1 MNLSPRQRDILSWL
15 HASHQLGTEQLAE
28 RFQVSPQTIRR
39 DIHGLCEQGLARRQ
53 HGGLALL
60 AAQHN
65 RSFAQR
71 SSAHSERKRR
81 IAQAAVGLLQD
92 EATVFLGYG
101 TTVAAFARALPP
113 DKPLRVVT
121 NNLDAA
127 LALADKPAVETWL
140 AGGRLRPADRDLMG
154 FATLEFLQRF
164 EAHLAVL
171 GAGGITADGVLCEF
185 QPEEAELS
193 RVLLAHSQSQ
203 LLLVDGSKYRRA
215 APCRVATL
223 AELDHVFTDEEAPEA
238 LQTLCARAGVAFH
251 RCGEAQQP

>member
-1 MNLSPRQRDILSWL
+1 MNLSPRQRDILAWL
-15 HASHQLGTEQLAE
+15 HETHQLGTEQLAE

-39 DIHGLCEQGLARRQ
+39 DIHALCEQGLARRQ
-53 HGGLALL
+53 HGGLARV

-71 SSAHSERKRR
+71 SGVHGERKRR
-81 IAQAAVGLLQD
+81 IARAAVGQLQD

-101 TTVAAFARALPP
+101 TTVAEFARALPP
-113 DKPLRVVT
+113 EKPLRVVT

-154 FATLEFLQRF
+154 LATFDFLQRF
-164 EAHLAVL
+164 QAHVAVL

-185 QPEEAELS
+185 QPDEAELS
-193 RVLLAHSQSQ
+193 RLLLAHSQSR
-203 LLLVDGSKYRRA
+203 LLLVDGSKYLRA
-215 APCRVATL
+215 APCRVAML
-223 AELDHVFTDEEAPEA
+223 AEVDQVFTDDEAPEA
-238 LQTLCARAGVAFH
+238 LQALCARAGVALH
-251 RCGEAQQP
+251 RC

>member
-1 MNLSPRQRDILSWL
+1 MNISPRQRDILAWL
-15 HASHQLGTEQLAE
+15 QEAHQLGTEQLAD

-39 DIHGLCEQGLARRQ
+39 DVQALCEQGLARRQ
-53 HGGLALL
+53 HGGLALQ

-71 SSAHSERKRR
+71 SGVQGERKRR
-81 IAQAAVGLLQD
+81 IARAAVAWLQD

-101 TTVAAFARALPP
+101 TTVAEFARALPP
-113 DKPLRVVT
+113 EKPLRVVT

-154 FATLEFLQRF
+154 FATLDFLQRF
-164 EAHLAVL
+164 EAHVAVL
-171 GAGGITADGVLCEF
+171 GAGGITAEGVLCEF

-203 LLLVDGSKYRRA
+203 LLLADGSKYLRA
-215 APCRVATL
+215 APCRVAPL
-223 AELDHVFTDEEAPEA
+223 AELDHLFTDDEAPEA
-238 LQTLCARAGVAFH
+238 LQALCERAGVALH
-251 RCGEAQQP
+251 RCGVAA